1 MRQISITL
9 FRFNELDEKSRS
21 LARTALLDNHDF
33 VINANTFAEVRARFH
48 LHKIVPKE
56 LVEAL
61 NVFTVYYGRDCVS
74 VELRAHI
81 DSKILLRRFAK
92 TSGWSKNVEFWG
104 DVDIRTATDSML
116 PHLFPDD
123 ELSTEI
129 ARYLNKVAWEI
140 KDLVAKDLEL
150 YLSDDGLADYCV
162 VHNIEFEVDGRMRKE
177 M

>member
-1 MRQISITL
+1 MRTISINL
-9 FRFNELDEKSRS
+9 FRFNELDNKSRS
-21 LARTALLDNHDF
+21 LARTALLDDRDF
-33 VINANTFAEVRARFH
+33 VINTNEFVDVRAGSH
-48 LHKIVPKE
+48 LHKVVPSE
-56 LVEAL
+56 IVEAL
-61 NVFTVYYGRDCVS
+61 KISTIYYGRDCVS

-81 DSKILLRRFAK
+81 DSKDLLQRFAK
-92 TSGWSKNVEFWG
+92 VAGWRSNVEFWG

-140 KDLVAKDLEL
+140 KDLVVKDLEL
-150 YLSDDGLADYCV
+150 YLSDDGLVDYCLT
-162 VHNIEFEVDGRMRKE
+162 HNIEFEYDGRMRIG

>member
-9 FRFNELDEKSRS
+9 FCFNELDEKSRS
-21 LARTALLDNHDF
+21 LARTALLDDRDF
-33 VINANTFAEVRARFH
+33 VINTNEFVDVRAGSH
-48 LHKIVPKE
+48 LHKVVPSE
-56 LVEAL
+56 IVEAL
-61 NVFTVYYGRDCVS
+61 KIFTIYYGRDCVS

-92 TSGWSKNVEFWG
+92 TSGWGKNIEFWG

-140 KDLVAKDLEL
+140 KDLVVKDLEL
-150 YLSDDGLADYCV
+150 YLSDDGLVDYCLT
-162 VHNIEFEVDGRMRKE
+162 HNIEFECDGRMRIG

>member
-1 MRQISITL
+1 MRTIFINL
-9 FRFNELDEKSRS
+9 FRFNELDNKPRS
-21 LARTALLDNHDF
+21 LARTALLDDRDF
-33 VINANTFAEVRARFH
+33 VINTNEFVDVRSGSY
-48 LHKIVPKE
+48 LHKVVPSE
-56 LVEAL
+56 IVEAL
-61 NVFTVYYGRDCVS
+61 KIFTIYYGRDYVS

-92 TSGWSKNVEFWG
+92 VAEWKKKIEFWG

-150 YLSDDGLADYCV
+150 YFSDDGLADYCV

>member
-1 MRQISITL
+1 MRTISINL
-9 FRFNELDEKSRS
+9 FRFNELDVKPRS
-21 LARTALLDNHDF
+21 LARTELLDNRDF
-33 VINANTFAEVRARFH
+33 VININTFAEVRVGFH

-56 LVEAL
+56 LVETL

-81 DSKILLRRFAK
+81 DSKDLLQRFAK
-92 TSGWSKNVEFWG
+92 VAEWSGNVEFWG

-162 VHNIEFEVDGRMRKE
+162 VHDIEFEADGRMRKE

>member
-1 MRQISITL
+1 MRTVSINL
-9 FRFNELDEKSRS
+9 FRFNELDEKSRL
-21 LARTALLDNHDF
+21 LARTDLLEDKDF
-33 VINANTFAEVRARFH
+33 VINTNNFIDVRAESH
-48 LHKIVPKE
+48 LHKVVPSE
-56 LVEAL
+56 IVEAL
-61 NVFTVYYGRDCVS
+61 KIFTIYYGRDCVS

-81 DSKILLRRFAK
+81 DSKILLCRFAK
-92 TSGWSKNVEFWG
+92 VAEWKKKIEFYG

-150 YLSDDGLADYCV
+150 YLSDDGLVDYCLT
-162 VHNIEFEVDGRMRKE
+162 HNIEFECDGRMRIG

>member
-1 MRQISITL
+1 M
-9 FRFNELDEKSRS
+9 
-21 LARTALLDNHDF
+21 
-33 VINANTFAEVRARFH
+33 
-48 LHKIVPKE
+48 
-56 LVEAL
+56 
-61 NVFTVYYGRDCVS
+61 S

-81 DSKILLRRFAK
+81 ESKDLLQRFAK
-92 TSGWSKNVEFWG
+92 VAEWSGKVEFWG

-150 YLSDDGLADYCV
+150 YLSDDGLVDYCLT
-162 VHNIEFEVDGRMRKE
+162 HNIEFEYDGRMRIG

>member
-9 FRFNELDEKSRS
+9 FRFNELDEKFRSR
-21 LARTALLDNHDF
+21 ARTALLDNRDF
-33 VINANTFAEVRARFH
+33 VTDVNTFAEVRAGFH

-56 LVEAL
+56 LVETL

-81 DSKILLRRFAK
+81 ESKDLLQRFAK
-92 TSGWSKNVEFWG
+92 VAEWSGKVEFWG

-150 YLSDDGLADYCV
+150 YLSDDGLVDYCLT
-162 VHNIEFEVDGRMRKE
+162 HNIEFEYDGRMRIG